1 MDDRIRDAFN
11 QIHAPE
17 ELKERTRD
25 YIAQEREKHAKRRF
39 CAGRFRFL
47 APALACFFFVLL
59 AGNVRWLYFTPTASI
74 SIDINPSLELGIN
87 RFDRVVS
94 VEGYNDD
101 GKELAD
107 SLDVMYQTYTQAV
120 EEILADGRIASLLS
134 EDGALTIAVAG
145 TSERQCGRILTQ
157 MEVCASGH
165 ENAHCYSMDSGEAAL
180 AHEMGLSCGKYRA
193 YQELL
198 ALDPDVEPEEVRN
211 MSMKEI
217 RQRIAE
223 LSGENF
229 RGQGCHGKG
238 GHHGEKGTGS

>member
-1 MDDRIRDAFN
+1 
-11 QIHAPE
+11 
-17 ELKERTRD
+17 
-25 YIAQEREKHAKRRF
+25 
-39 CAGRFRFL
+39 
-47 APALACFFFVLL
+47 
-59 AGNVRWLYFTPTASI
+59 
-74 SIDINPSLELGIN
+74 
-87 RFDRVVS
+87 
-94 VEGYNDD
+94 
-101 GKELAD
+101 
-107 SLDVMYQTYTQAV
+107 
-120 EEILADGRIASLLS
+120 
-134 EDGALTIAVAG
+134 
-145 TSERQCGRILTQ
+145 
-157 MEVCASGH
+157 
-165 ENAHCYSMDSGEAAL
+165 MDSGEAAL